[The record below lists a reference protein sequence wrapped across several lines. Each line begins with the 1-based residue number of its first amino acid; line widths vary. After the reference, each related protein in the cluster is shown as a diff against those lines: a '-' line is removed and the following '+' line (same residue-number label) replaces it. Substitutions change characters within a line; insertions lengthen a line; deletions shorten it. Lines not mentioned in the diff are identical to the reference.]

1 MCSNYRVVHKH
12 SPTVGSLIVFV
23 LDKTELFPKTHWLC
37 SYNPEQHD
45 KLNMQRHQDDCMTWL
60 SRRASVGGEGGDGVG
75 KNGTNQIKSVQLC
88 LSLFVMTFSGEDSSL
103 YFFPVLSFVK
113 TSKERSQRWS
123 ITPVWQL
130 LLIFQRTKNV
140 NKYLKLRNSNL
151 IFLKQA
157 RLLLNN
163 EFNKV

>member
-75 KNGTNQIKSVQLC
+75 WREKRNKSDQICAIVSE
-88 LSLFVMTFSGEDSSL
+88 FVCDDILVEKTQ
-103 YFFPVLSFVK
+103 VCISF
-113 TSKERSQRWS
+113 QC
-123 ITPVWQL
+123 
-130 LLIFQRTKNV
+130 
-140 NKYLKLRNSNL
+140 
-151 IFLKQA
+151 
-157 RLLLNN
+157 
-163 EFNKV
+163 